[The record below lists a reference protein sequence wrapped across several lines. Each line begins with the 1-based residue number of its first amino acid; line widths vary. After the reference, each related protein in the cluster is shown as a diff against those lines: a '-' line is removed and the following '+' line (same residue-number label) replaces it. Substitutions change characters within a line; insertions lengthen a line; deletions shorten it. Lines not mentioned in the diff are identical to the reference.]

1 MNIAAA
7 AMVILGVVLVISLV
21 FVGFKWV
28 KPESL
33 RLSVKWNSL
42 EFELRREQPP
52 EAPKALEHDPHP

>member
-1 MNIAAA
+1 LNIAAA
-7 AMVILGVVLVISLV
+7 FVVIVGVVLVIALV

-42 EFELRREQPP
+42 EFELRRQQSGDT
-52 EAPKALEHDPHP
+52 PKIPVQDQQH